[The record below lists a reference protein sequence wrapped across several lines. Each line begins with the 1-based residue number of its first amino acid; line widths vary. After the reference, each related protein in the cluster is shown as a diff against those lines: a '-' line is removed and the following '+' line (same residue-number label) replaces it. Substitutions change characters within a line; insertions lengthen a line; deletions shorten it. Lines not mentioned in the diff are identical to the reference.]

1 MPESNLRDTLDSYT
15 VNAHSEFV
23 LKCTK
28 SRQSSDHNLRQLL
41 VDFRSDLARL

>member
-23 LKCTK
+23 LK

-41 VDFRSDLARL
+41 VDQT